1 MCHCKNMLVEMV
13 SCKDFIYYHRSN
25 FTSLLESGDLTEKSS
40 IQFTPQDSEFP
51 VVLAKVCFYHHFRGK
66 TCMNWSIKI
75 LVFLRV
81 VCAKTYL

>member
-1 MCHCKNMLVEMV
+1 MYMYVCHGKDVLVEMV
-13 SCKDFIYYHRSN
+13 SYKAFVFYHRSN

-66 TCMNWSIKI
+66 
-75 LVFLRV
+75 
-81 VCAKTYL
+81 A

>member
-1 MCHCKNMLVEMV
+1 MYMYVCHGKDVLVEMV
-13 SCKDFIYYHRSN
+13 SYKAFVYYHRSN

-66 TCMNWSIKI
+66 AGIVITGRMN
-75 LVFLRV
+75 FV
-81 VCAKTYL
+81 VC